1 MTRRAAWGGIGWA
14 AHGRRGDFE
23 EDIDLDSAGDR
34 FGARAMGNARRAIL
48 SAAYFRETVA
58 RIEAE
63 AAKVL

>member
-1 MTRRAAWGGIGWA
+1 MWATR
-14 AHGRRGDFE
+14 GRRDDFE

-34 FGARAMGNARRAIL
+34 FGARERGNARRTIL

-63 AAKVL
+63 AAKVQ

>member
-1 MTRRAAWGGIGWA
+1 VWA
-14 AHGRRGDFE
+14 AHGRRDDFE

-34 FGARAMGNARRAIL
+34 FGARARGNARRAIL

-58 RIEAE
+58 RMEAE